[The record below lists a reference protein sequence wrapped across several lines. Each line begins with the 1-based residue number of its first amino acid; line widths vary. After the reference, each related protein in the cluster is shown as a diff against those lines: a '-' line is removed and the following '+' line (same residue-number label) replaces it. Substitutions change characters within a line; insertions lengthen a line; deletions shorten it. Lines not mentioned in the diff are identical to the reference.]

1 MGSLYPYSL
10 LPVLSVSLLLFFT
23 ALRQGKKA
31 RGLAAYC
38 LAIGLWSGVLLMIW
52 FPSTTELAERL
63 AAIGSFVAAAYL
75 HAAYETTNQKKFGL
89 VYFAYFVAL
98 VITAGAALKPGLIYG
113 ARAMTIGPLFWP
125 TMALAVIAALVPTAH
140 LLRAYRLAESTERG
154 RLRRLFTAGLL
165 GDVGGMMNA
174 LLLAHGLPLPF
185 GMVLVLAS
193 LIILANVIREHEG
206 AEERRLLERS
216 LLYSAMAAFLSA
228 GFLFG
233 VMSLMSSSEPF
244 LGEYR
249 FGALLLLFTAA
260 LAFEPLRQQIQEALG
275 RRIIKH
281 RATASDLARAL
292 VREEERADQAER
304 LAELGAFASAVAHE
318 VRNPL
323 GVLSAHVK
331 MLERKGA
338 DAETLTAMKEQ
349 IDRAARFVEDLLKY
363 GRPRPLELRLIDLGA
378 TADLA
383 LSTAK
388 QGLGKSCEDVEVIC
402 EHAVPAPLVEADQ
415 AQLMQVLIILLDN
428 ALLALSDAP
437 KKTLRVKSALDGDA
451 VRLSIE
457 DSGPGIAKE
466 VADRLFQPFVTNR
479 PREGPRPGTG
489 LGLAIAKSIVER
501 HHGKISAGK
510 SSLGGA
516 ELEVILPKVQ
526 PVVVEPVIERIA

>member
-1 MGSLYPYSL
+1 L
-10 LPVLSVSLLLFFT
+10 LPVLSVALLLFFT
-23 ALRQGKKA
+23 ALRHGH
-31 RGLAAYC
+31 RTHGLAAYC
-38 LAIGLWSGVLLMIW
+38 LAIAAWSGVLLLIW
-52 FPSTTELAERL
+52 FPATADFAERM
-63 AAIGSFVAAAYL
+63 AAVGSFVAAAYL
-75 HAAYETTNQKKFGL
+75 HAAYETTNQKKYSL
-89 VYFAYFVAL
+89 VYFAYAVAA
-98 VITAGAALKPGLIYG
+98 VITIVAAIYPGVIYG
-113 ARAMTIGPLFWP
+113 PRAMAKGPLFWP
-125 TMALAVIAALVPTAH
+125 TMALAVAAVIVPTWY
-140 LLRAYRLAESTERG
+140 LIRAYRLAESTERG
-154 RLRRLFTAGLL
+154 RLRRLLAAGLL
-165 GDVGGMMNA
+165 GDVGGMANA

-193 LIILANVIREHEG
+193 LLILANVIREHEG

-244 LGEYR
+244 IGQFR

-292 VREEERADQAER
+292 VREEERADHAER
-304 LAELGAFASAVAHE
+304 LAELGTFASAVAHE

-331 MLERKGA
+331 MLERRGA
-338 DAETLTAMKEQ
+338 DADTITAMKEQ
-349 IDRAARFVEDLLKY
+349 IDRAARFVDDLLKY
-363 GRPRPLELRLIDLGA
+363 GRPRPLELRLVDLAA

-383 LSTAK
+383 FSTAK
-388 QGLGKSCEDVEVIC
+388 QGLGKPCDDVEVIR
-402 EHAVPAPLVEADQ
+402 EHALPAALVEADQ
-415 AQLMQVLIILLDN
+415 AQLVQVLVIILDN
-428 ALLALSDAP
+428 ALLALADAEVP
-437 KKTLRVKSALDGDA
+437 KKTLRIRTAADENA
-451 VRLSIE
+451 VRLVVE

-466 VADRLFQPFVTNR
+466 LRDRLFQPFVTNR

-501 HHGKISAGK
+501 HHGKITAGQ
-510 SSLGGA
+510 SPLGGA
-516 ELEVILPKVQ
+516 ELEVILPRVQ
-526 PVVVEPVIERIA
+526 PVLSEAPAENDR